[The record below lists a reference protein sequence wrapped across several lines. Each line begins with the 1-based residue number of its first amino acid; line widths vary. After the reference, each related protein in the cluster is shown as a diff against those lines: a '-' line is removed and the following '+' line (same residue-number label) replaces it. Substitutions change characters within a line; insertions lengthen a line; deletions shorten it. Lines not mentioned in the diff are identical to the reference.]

1 MERYYCKWGEEDI
14 EGLHSFSQTSILYT
28 ESNEQ
33 GVVLREIG
41 LDNLGKVTHKYPS
54 SAHPF
59 GFRGLFDTQI
69 VELSGRASKLTKNEF
84 EDLWHLTE

>member
-1 MERYYCKWGEEDI
+1 MGRYYCRWNEDDI
-14 EGLHSFSQTSILYT
+14 EGLHSIGEVSSPYT

-41 LDNLGKVTHKYPS
+41 LDRFGKITHRYPS

-59 GFRGLFDTQI
+59 GSRGLFDAQTI
-69 VELSGRASKLTKNEF
+69 ELTNATSGLLTREVVF
-84 EDLWHLTE
+84 S

>member
-1 MERYYCKWGEEDI
+1 MERYYCKWEE
-14 EGLHSFSQTSILYT
+14 EGLHYFSQTSILYT

-41 LDNLGKVTHKYPS
+41 FDKLGKITHRYPS

-59 GFRGLFDTQI
+59 GSRGLFDTQT
-69 VELSGRASKLTKNEF
+69 VSLSDGTPKLTKDEF
-84 EDLWHLTE
+84 EDLWRLTE